1 MPKDSLEVDDQ
12 KELSDSISEE
22 PHEDDQQ
29 ESSNDIPAFA
39 GATNETAREI
49 WEAAEKERLDEQ
61 NNQPPETQPV
71 VLKNGRGG
79 KAKYNGKR
87 FVITRAMKGGW
98 VAGHLQDCEHKDEL
112 KWRLNAYEVADSID
126 NTPRPDAEEEIRDSS
141 LLNLPSCVFAMI
153 FSFNIANKENFR
165 TLQAVAL
172 SSKILHSRLRESVL
186 VVAKL
191 HNLPRFDQYAALKK
205 ACTLGCKLTHLT
217 VSIGYGD
224 FDFLEVIM
232 RQSLDCSKLKELEV
246 YSKTCYVANYL
257 FPYNDFEEDKHPMAN
272 MMGRIGHCGVLD
284 PTTPYNTAKFHSLV
298 RDSCWKN
305 LKRLRSYVREDRMM
319 LLGSQGFAVLIWLW

>member
-232 RQSLDCSKLKELEV
+232 RQSLDCSKLKEL
-246 YSKTCYVANYL
+246 
-257 FPYNDFEEDKHPMAN
+257 
-272 MMGRIGHCGVLD
+272 
-284 PTTPYNTAKFHSLV
+284 
-298 RDSCWKN
+298 CW
-305 LKRLRSYVREDRMM
+305 
-319 LLGSQGFAVLIWLW
+319 